1 MVGKYFD
8 THPNASEMVG
18 NEHMLPTLPSLSLKA
33 APVPSGFFG
42 FGFGLSFVA
51 APVGLAQA
59 LGLMVEKI

>member
-1 MVGKYFD
+1 VGKTPFCFD
-8 THPNASEMVG
+8 RPNASEMVG

-33 APVPSGFFG
+33 DPVPSGF